1 MIMDVSISPKY
12 QILIPKEI
20 RKTLNIRKGEKF
32 QIFVKGKVITLV
44 PERPLKELRGFL
56 KGMDSKDLREE
67 GERA

>member
-1 MIMDVSISPKY
+1 MDIVISPKY

-20 RKTLNIRKGEKF
+20 RKALNIKKGEKF

-56 KGMDSKDLREE
+56 RGMDSHNLREE
-67 GERA
+67 AERI